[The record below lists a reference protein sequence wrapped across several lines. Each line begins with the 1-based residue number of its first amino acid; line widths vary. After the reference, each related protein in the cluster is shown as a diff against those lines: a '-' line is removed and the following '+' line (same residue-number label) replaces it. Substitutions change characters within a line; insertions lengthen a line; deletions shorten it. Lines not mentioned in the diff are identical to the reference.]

1 MLKRFTAKE
10 AVSLLLAAGLTVGL
24 TLSMSG
30 EQRLESEKQK
40 RELSDK
46 SGPRQENQLRGD
58 TITGAKG
65 STGRSQDVSTDANH
79 AVGVLLYLFLCSA
92 IAVSA
97 MILPGI
103 SGSFIFLLLGVYFD
117 VLAAVNSRD
126 WIVIGVVALGGV
138 VGLLAF
144 TRLLNYVLERHR
156 DLTVSFLI
164 GLMLASLY
172 GLWPF
177 RSYEVVDEA
186 RIDIAHILP
195 QANMNLAITVLAGL
209 IGCGVVL
216 LFYRLEGQRR

>member
-1 MLKRFTAKE
+1 MAP
-10 AVSLLLAAGLTVGL
+10 
-24 TLSMSG
+24 
-30 EQRLESEKQK
+30 Q
-40 RELSDK
+40 
-46 SGPRQENQLRGD
+46 
-58 TITGAKG
+58 GASK
-65 STGRSQDVSTDANH
+65 DADH
-79 AVGVLLYLFLCSA
+79 AVGKLLYLTLCSA

-103 SGSFIFLLLGVYFD
+103 SGSFIFLLLGIYFD
-117 VLAAVNSRD
+117 VLEAVNSRD

-177 RSYEVVDEA
+177 RS
-186 RIDIAHILP
+186 H
-195 QANMNLAITVLAGL
+195 MNGRWGTYRHRSYSATSEHESDCHGFSISYWLRGGAPVLSFGRPKRVICNAL
-209 IGCGVVL
+209 
-216 LFYRLEGQRR
+216 